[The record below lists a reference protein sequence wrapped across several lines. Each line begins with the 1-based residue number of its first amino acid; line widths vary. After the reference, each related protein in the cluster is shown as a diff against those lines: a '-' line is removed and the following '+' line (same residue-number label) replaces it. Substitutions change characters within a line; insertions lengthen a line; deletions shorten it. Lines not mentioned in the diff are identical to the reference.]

1 MAIELNKVVAVRFK
15 ADDHRLL
22 KDRALERGL
31 TVSELVRSAALGVP
45 PVHRRRDLVAQEL
58 INQLS
63 RVGNNLNQHSHVL
76 HLMELR
82 GDLPRADT
90 ILDRV
95 AEVQGILLKLSIAV
109 AEASS

>member
-1 MAIELNKVVAVRFK
+1 MAIELNKVVTVRFR

-31 TVSELVRSAALGVP
+31 TVSELVRSSALGVP
-45 PVHRRRDLVAQEL
+45 PARRRRDLVAQEL

-76 HLMELR
+76 HLMDLR
-82 GDLPRADT
+82 GDLPRAET
-90 ILDRV
+90 ILERLD
-95 AEVQGILLKLSIAV
+95 EVQAILLELCLAV

>member
-15 ADDHRLL
+15 AEDHQRL
-22 KDRALERGL
+22 KDRALERGI
-31 TVSELVRSAALGVP
+31 TVSELVRATALGVRP
-45 PVHRRRDLVAQEL
+45 ARRRRDLVAQEL
-58 INQLS
+58 ITQLS

-76 HLMELR
+76 HLMDQR

-90 ILDRV
+90 ILDRL
-95 AEVQGILLKLSIAV
+95 AEVQGIMIELSIAV